1 MIPIRIQAN
10 NGSRPGKCFFF
21 FLIKNIRKWDET
33 NNVKNVSNWEFQIS
47 EKARVIFLH
56 VGIGIK
62 ELKFVTVCYEL

>member
-1 MIPIRIQAN
+1 MLL
-10 NGSRPGKCFFF
+10 F

-33 NNVKNVSNWEFQIS
+33 NNVKNVRNWEFQIS